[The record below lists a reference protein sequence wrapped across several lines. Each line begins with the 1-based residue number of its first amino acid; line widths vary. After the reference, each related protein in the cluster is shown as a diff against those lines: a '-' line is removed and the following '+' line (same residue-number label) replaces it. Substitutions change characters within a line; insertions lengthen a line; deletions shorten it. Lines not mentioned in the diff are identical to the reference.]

1 MGGAR
6 KAWTVAAV
14 MPGNRRNVA
23 EGVQLGR
30 ERHYAGAGRDLGEYS
45 FTYMWAEP

>member
-23 EGVQLGR
+23 EGVQLGCERPTMRVR
-30 ERHYAGAGRDLGEYS
+30 EGIWE
-45 FTYMWAEP
+45 